1 MTELYLKARYY
12 PYMKKMTK
20 IIALLLALIMT
31 ALALFA
37 CDNGNTDMQDGSED
51 ATGTGNGTATD
62 DKKPGTNSTDKP
74 KDEVDK
80 LVIFENGEYKFRVI
94 CPDKPSDIEKKV
106 YNDIRAKLK
115 GITGINPEF
124 VTDFKAFN
132 DTGEDRELP
141 AILVGRTNYDES
153 TQVYSELR
161 NAECALKVVGN
172 KIVLAFNTEVDA
184 TNAYIKFY
192 SLIRQSKADY
202 ISMNADVNY
211 TKASNEYLNELPTYT
226 GGAYEIIDCDDNS
239 YMLYAKN
246 ATKDD
251 FYNYHNEAICNG
263 FLPYVSREVD
273 GNFFET
279 LITDTKY
286 IYMYYRAY
294 DKSVR
299 AIIGPID
306 MLGEEDCGDYGEKY
320 DASLTLVGQV
330 ETIDCGQG
338 YIFVLPDGRLIIQD
352 GGSKYG
358 AKPDYMY
365 QAIKQ
370 VAPDPDNIIIGAWFI
385 SHPHSDHQR
394 GFTEFVANHADDP
407 EFTIERIVANY
418 INKEMY
424 QYTRPDGAKES
435 NAALVDELRRIA
447 KEEYPEAQFIKA
459 HTGQVYNFGSSS
471 VEVLYTV
478 EDYLPAEMFNYV
490 NSASLVIRVT
500 VDNTSVM
507 LLADTTHASGK
518 IMEDMFGTH
527 LKSDMVQLAHHGMA
541 PSNASLYKFIQAD
554 VLLWPSTYNHAGS
567 RYGQYS
573 SVINVA
579 LEYAEDVYVSDVA
592 LTTLKLPYVI
602 QNNKDAEMSKLGK

>member
-1 MTELYLKARYY
+1 MRTLR
-12 PYMKKMTK
+12 
-20 IIALLLALIMT
+20 IISLILALIMT

-51 ATGTGNGTATD
+51 ATGNGNGTAAD
-62 DKKPGTNSTDKP
+62 DKKPGTDGTDKP
-74 KDEVDK
+74 KDEEEK
-80 LVIFENGEYKFRVI
+80 LVIFENGEYKFRVV

-115 GITGINPEF
+115 SITGVNPEF

-132 DTGEDRELP
+132 DSGEDRELP
-141 AILVGRTNYDES
+141 AILVGRTNYDE
-153 TQVYSELR
+153 TAQVYSKLR
-161 NAECALKVVGN
+161 NAECVVKTVGN
-172 KIVLAFNTEVDA
+172 KIVLAFNTEIDA
-184 TNAYIKFY
+184 TNAYIQFY
-192 SLIRQSKADY
+192 SLIRKSTAECVSMKANVD
-202 ISMNADVNY
+202 Y

-226 GGAYEIIDCDDNS
+226 GGAYEIIDCDDDS

-299 AIIGPID
+299 AIIGPIE

-320 DASLTLVGQV
+320 DATLTLVGQT
-330 ETIDCGQG
+330 ESIDCGQG

-352 GGSKYG
+352 GGSRYKD
-358 AKPDYMY
+358 KPDYIY
-365 QAIKQ
+365 EAIKE
-370 VAPDPDNIIIGAWFI
+370 VAPDPDNIIIAAWFI
-385 SHPHSDHQR
+385 SHPHTDHQR
-394 GFTEFVANHADDP
+394 GFTEFAANHANDP
-407 EFTIERIVANY
+407 EITVERIVANY
-418 INKEMY
+418 INRDMY
-424 QYTRPDGAKES
+424 QYVRDDGAKES
-435 NAALVDELRRIA
+435 NGGLVDELRRIV
-447 KEEYPEAQFIKA
+447 KEDFPKAQFIKA
-459 HTGQVYNFGSSS
+459 HTGQVYNFGTSS

-478 EDYLPAEMFNYV
+478 EDYLPAEKFNYV
-490 NSASLVIRVT
+490 NSSSLVIRVT

-507 LLADTTHASGK
+507 LLADTTHVSGK
-518 IMEDMFGTH
+518 IMEDMFGTY

-554 VLLWPSTYNHAGS
+554 VLLWPNNYGDAGV
-567 RYGQYS
+567 RYGQYA

-579 LEYAEDVYVSDVA
+579 LGYAEDLYVSGSS

-602 QNNKDAEMSKLGK
+602 KNNKQDEMSKLGK

>member
-1 MTELYLKARYY
+1 MRTLR
-12 PYMKKMTK
+12 
-20 IIALLLALIMT
+20 IISLILALIMT

-51 ATGTGNGTATD
+51 ATGNGNGTPTD
-62 DKKPGTNSTDKP
+62 DKKPGTDGTDKP
-74 KDEVDK
+74 KDEEEK
-80 LVIFENGEYKFRVI
+80 LVIFENGEYKFRVV

-115 GITGINPEF
+115 SITGVNPEF

-132 DTGEDRELP
+132 DSGEDRELP
-141 AILVGRTNYDES
+141 AILVGRTNYDE
-153 TQVYSELR
+153 TAQVYSKLR
-161 NAECALKVVGN
+161 NAECVVKTVGN
-172 KIVLAFNTEVDA
+172 KIVLAFNTEIDA
-184 TNAYIKFY
+184 TNAYIQFY
-192 SLIRQSKADY
+192 SLIRKSTAECVSMKANVD
-202 ISMNADVNY
+202 Y
-211 TKASNEYLNELPTYT
+211 TKASNEYLNELPAYT
-226 GGAYEIIDCDDNS
+226 GGAYEIIDCDDDS

-299 AIIGPID
+299 AIIGPIE

-320 DASLTLVGQV
+320 DATLTLVGQT
-330 ETIDCGQG
+330 ESIDCGQG

-352 GGSKYG
+352 GGSRYKD
-358 AKPDYMY
+358 KPDYIY
-365 QAIKQ
+365 EAIKE
-370 VAPDPDNIIIGAWFI
+370 VAPDPDNIIIAAWFI
-385 SHPHSDHQR
+385 SHPHTDHQR
-394 GFTEFVANHADDP
+394 GFTEFAANHANDP
-407 EFTIERIVANY
+407 EITVERIVANY
-418 INKEMY
+418 INRDMY
-424 QYTRPDGAKES
+424 QYVRDDGAKES
-435 NAALVDELRRIA
+435 NGGLVDELRRIV
-447 KEEYPEAQFIKA
+447 KEDFPKAQFIKA
-459 HTGQVYNFGSSS
+459 HTGQVYNFGTSS

-478 EDYLPAEMFNYV
+478 EDYLPAEKFNYV
-490 NSASLVIRVT
+490 NSSSLVIRVT

-507 LLADTTHASGK
+507 LLADTTHVSGK

-541 PSNASLYKFIQAD
+541 PSNASLYNHIQAD
-554 VLLWPSTYNHAGS
+554 VLLWPNNYGDAGV
-567 RYGQYS
+567 RYGQYA

-579 LEYAEDVYVSDVA
+579 LGYAEDLYVSGSS

-602 QNNKDAEMSKLGK
+602 KNNKQDEMSKLGK

>member
-1 MTELYLKARYY
+1 MRTLR
-12 PYMKKMTK
+12 
-20 IIALLLALIMT
+20 IISLILALAMT

-37 CDNGNTDMQDGSED
+37 CDNGNTDIQDGSED
-51 ATGTGNGTATD
+51 ATGNGNSTATD
-62 DKKPGTNSTDKP
+62 DKKPGTDGTDKP
-74 KDEVDK
+74 KDEEEK
-80 LVIFENGEYKFRVI
+80 LVIFENGEYKFRVV

-115 GITGINPEF
+115 SITGVNPEF

-132 DTGEDRELP
+132 DSGEDRELP
-141 AILVGRTNYDES
+141 AILVGRTNYDE
-153 TQVYSELR
+153 TAQVYSKLR
-161 NAECALKVVGN
+161 NAECAVKTVGN
-172 KIVLAFNTEVDA
+172 KIVLAFNTEIDA
-184 TNAYIKFY
+184 TNAYIQFY
-192 SLIRQSKADY
+192 SLIRKSTAECVSMKANVD
-202 ISMNADVNY
+202 Y

-226 GGAYEIIDCDDNS
+226 GGAYEIIDCDDDS

-299 AIIGPID
+299 AIIGPIE

-338 YIFVLPDGRLIIQD
+338 YIFVLPDGRLIVQD
-352 GGSKYG
+352 GGSRYG

-365 QAIKQ
+365 KAIKE
-370 VAPDPDNIIIGAWFI
+370 VAPDPDNIIIAAWFI

-394 GFTEFVANHADDP
+394 GFTEFAANHAKDP
-407 EFTIERIVANY
+407 EITVERIVANY
-418 INKEMY
+418 INRDMY
-424 QYTRPDGAKES
+424 QYVRDDGTKES
-435 NAALVDELRRIA
+435 NGGLVDELRRIV
-447 KEEYPEAQFIKA
+447 KEDFPEAQFVKA
-459 HTGQVYNFGSSS
+459 HTGQVYNFGTSS

-478 EDYLPAEMFNYV
+478 EDYLPAEKFNYV

-507 LLADTTHASGK
+507 LLADTTHVSGK

-541 PSNASLYKFIQAD
+541 PSNASLYKHIQAD
-554 VLLWPSTYNHAGS
+554 VLLWPNNYGDAGV
-567 RYGQYS
+567 RYGQYA

-579 LEYAEDVYVSDVA
+579 LGYAEDLYVSGSS

-602 QNNKDAEMSKLGK
+602 KNNKQDELSKFR

>member
-1 MTELYLKARYY
+1 MSEEN
-12 PYMKKMTK
+12 MKVAFDDEA
-20 IIALLLALIMT
+20 ALVPA
-31 ALALFA
+31 
-37 CDNGNTDMQDGSED
+37 DSN
-51 ATGTGNGTATD
+51 
-62 DKKPGTNSTDKP
+62 
-74 KDEVDK
+74 
-80 LVIFENGEYKFRVI
+80 
-94 CPDKPSDIEKKV
+94 
-106 YNDIRAKLK
+106 
-115 GITGINPEF
+115 
-124 VTDFKAFN
+124 
-132 DTGEDRELP
+132 LP
-141 AILVGRTNYDES
+141 AAQNAHHLDLES
-153 TQVYSELR
+153 QSLR
-161 NAECALKVVGN
+161 D
-172 KIVLAFNTEVDA
+172 IVLNAAVCSEEVMNDA
-184 TNAYIKFY
+184 IEEHLRTGR
-192 SLIRQSKADY
+192 SLYDVVLDY
-202 ISMNADVNY
+202 GFIAEQD
-211 TKASNEYLNELPTYT
+211 LNELIAQSLGTDLIELSALSLDPEVL
-226 GGAYEIIDCDDNS
+226 A
-239 YMLYAKN
+239 M
-246 ATKDD
+246 
-251 FYNYHNEAICNG
+251 
-263 FLPYVSREVD
+263 VD
-273 GNFFET
+273 GET
-279 LITDTKY
+279 
-286 IYMYYRAY
+286 AH
-294 DKSVR
+294 
-299 AIIGPID
+299 
-306 MLGEEDCGDYGEKY
+306 MLGIVPVSFDGTTLYVAARNPFNYQIADELRFLVKHDVSVLVAPVKQIDDALEKHYQVSLESAQALLTTVGFDETEDVKDLEQAAN
-320 DASLTLVGQV
+320 DAPIVR
-330 ETIDCGQG
+330 
-338 YIFVLPDGRLIIQD
+338 FVDAI
-352 GGSKYG
+352 
-358 AKPDYMY
+358 MY
-365 QAIKQ
+365 QAIKE

-518 IMEDMFGTH
+518 IMEEMFGTH

-567 RYGQYS
+567 RYGQYA

-579 LEYAEDVYVSDVA
+579 LEHAEDVYVSDVA